1 MRKIV
6 IYLVLLG
13 IGFSGCKSKNI
24 KNKNDI
30 IKIEVNDRYKIG
42 ETINIKIINISKA
55 ALTLY
60 NPTELNFQRKTEGKW
75 KHLRILPCPCDAP
88 CQAPPEKLEMPSK
101 KAQKLTWQQKESY
114 CGTKKVANNVRETI
128 YKQVEKG
135 TYRFVV
141 KYKQNE
147 KEETIY
153 KEFIIN

>member
-1 MRKIV
+1 MRKTI
-6 IYLVLLG
+6 IYL
-13 IGFSGCKSKNI
+13 IFFSLSFTACKSKNI
-24 KNKNDI
+24 KSNNDS
-30 IKIEVNDRYKIG
+30 IKIEIKNSYKIG
-42 ETINIKIINISKA
+42 ETINVTIINTSKGS
-55 ALTLY
+55 LTLY
-60 NPTELNFQRKTEGKW
+60 NPTKLNFQKKNEGKW

-153 KEFIIN
+153 KEFNIK